1 MDRGTAVSIG
11 TFDGVH
17 AGHVAL
23 LQELTAQ
30 ARKRALP
37 SLLLTFVPPPQADT
51 SHAPLSRHLLLPL
64 PARLALLRRHVDI
77 IQTATVNSVRDLSP
91 ERFARTVLI
100 RSLQTRVVVEGE
112 SFRFGCGRSGDVGTL
127 RRLGEQLGFDVVHL
141 PPVLVDHEPVS
152 STRIRLAVQQGDL
165 RLARRCLGRPVALF
179 GTVVRGDQ
187 LGTLLGYPTANLAV
201 DPLVLLPPNG
211 VYAVHAWGDGPPSDG
226 LLYIGR
232 RPTLGGHDLRCEVH
246 LLNGP
251 HRSLYDQLLEVHI
264 LERVRED
271 RTFSSL
277 IELQAQIE
285 LDISAGLRILARYPR
300 DLSRILG

>member
-23 LQELTAQ
+23 LQQLSAQ

-37 SLLLTFVPPPQADT
+37 SLLLTFIPPPQADT
-51 SHAPLSRHLLLPL
+51 SHTPLRRHLLLPL
-64 PARLALLRRHVDI
+64 QARLALLGRHVDI
-77 IQTATVNSVRDLSP
+77 IQTATVDSVRTLSP
-91 ERFARTVLI
+91 ERFAHTVLV

-127 RRLGEQLGFDVVHL
+127 RRLGTQLGFDVVPL
-141 PPVLVDHEPVS
+141 PPVLVDREPVS

-165 RLARRCLGRPVALF
+165 RLARQCLGRPLALF

-187 LGTLLGYPTANLAV
+187 LGALLGYPTANLAV

-211 VYAVHAWGDGPPSDG
+211 VYVVHAWGDGPPSDG
-226 LLYIGR
+226 LRYIGR

-246 LLNGP
+246 LLDAP
-251 HRSLYDQLLEVHI
+251 HRSLYDQFLEVHI
-264 LERVRED
+264 LERIRED

-277 IELQAQIE
+277 IELKAQMARD
-285 LDISAGLRILARYPR
+285 LAAGLRTLAQHPR
-300 DLSRILG
+300 ELSRILG